1 MKTIKIPY
9 TTSDQDYL
17 VIAKYRKQQSNV
29 VRYAYNRLT
38 ENKSEKEIRFLCKN
52 LNNIDILNVW
62 LIQSAIKKA
71 SYIYKRNKDSKVI
84 FGGKQ
89 NFINRINNKISKE
102 EYKNKRLLPLNS
114 IGTADYKGNR
124 LFNFNIIEDNSIVF
138 KPNRNTKIKL
148 QLPKLRKNYK
158 NELFQLQQLAE
169 QKAITI
175 SVQIDNNFIYLTFEE
190 KLFMKKTP
198 GRPSF

>member
-62 LIQSAIKKA
+62 LIQ
-71 SYIYKRNKDSKVI
+71 
-84 FGGKQ
+84 
-89 NFINRINNKISKE
+89 
-102 EYKNKRLLPLNS
+102 
-114 IGTADYKGNR
+114 
-124 LFNFNIIEDNSIVF
+124 IEDNSIVF

-190 KLFMKKTP
+190 KLLESDSKSHLK
-198 GRPSF
+198 